1 MQNAASAACSNERHG
16 QGTGLRWVW
25 MDWVSE
31 GIEKQGLRTGKK
43 GRRLERDGHRLAV
56 KGLRPV
62 RSGIGAGQQRGAV
75 GVIEIRRLRR

>member
-1 MQNAASAACSNERHG
+1 MAMQNAASAACSNERHG
-16 QGTGLRWVW
+16 QGTGLRWVL

-43 GRRLERDGHRLAV
+43 GRRIERVGHRLAV
-56 KGLRPV
+56 E
-62 RSGIGAGQQRGAV
+62 SIGAGQQRGAV